1 MKNQIFPIFP
11 YNIPMQIPIIDGGS
25 LQNEEDVPE
34 VINPDKIIENPV
46 YYLKQDETRS
56 KIVQNIYKRQEV
68 KEQIFEKI
76 KPEILDL
83 SKNKF
88 ANYFIG
94 QIIKD
99 NDKSKIDFIYY
110 SLKDNIKDASSDPFA
125 THVVQELIKKIDEN
139 KLEEMI
145 KLLVTN
151 SKIEE
156 LASSENTNH
165 VLQSLIE
172 NREIKENDIISE
184 TIYNEFEKLSI
195 KIYGCYIIETLLNYC
210 HDKYYKL
217 IYEKTCENLDTL
229 IQDEFGNHII
239 HFFLDHK
246 KVNNND
252 KIYQKLKGKVFDYS
266 MNKYAIYTITNS
278 LDKGDQIQRKNIID
292 EVVNLDKKINNEDCL
307 VYLSK
312 NSFGN
317 FAVQKF
323 LEYSDEETRINMIE
337 RIYPLLEDVPNKFAK
352 FVIDFIKKLNKDKYG
367 AYDNIIYGKK
377 Q

>member
-125 THVVQELIKKIDEN
+125 THVVQELTFDLPKGGGLCIYIFIFMCSDPC
-139 KLEEMI
+139 
-145 KLLVTN
+145 TRR
-151 SKIEE
+151 
-156 LASSENTNH
+156 
-165 VLQSLIE
+165 SL
-172 NREIKENDIISE
+172 R
-184 TIYNEFEKLSI
+184 
-195 KIYGCYIIETLLNYC
+195 
-210 HDKYYKL
+210 
-217 IYEKTCENLDTL
+217 
-229 IQDEFGNHII
+229 
-239 HFFLDHK
+239 
-246 KVNNND
+246 V
-252 KIYQKLKGKVFDYS
+252 
-266 MNKYAIYTITNS
+266 
-278 LDKGDQIQRKNIID
+278 
-292 EVVNLDKKINNEDCL
+292 DKKN
-307 VYLSK
+307 
-312 NSFGN
+312 
-317 FAVQKF
+317 
-323 LEYSDEETRINMIE
+323 
-337 RIYPLLEDVPNKFAK
+337 
-352 FVIDFIKKLNKDKYG
+352 
-367 AYDNIIYGKK
+367 
-377 Q
+377 